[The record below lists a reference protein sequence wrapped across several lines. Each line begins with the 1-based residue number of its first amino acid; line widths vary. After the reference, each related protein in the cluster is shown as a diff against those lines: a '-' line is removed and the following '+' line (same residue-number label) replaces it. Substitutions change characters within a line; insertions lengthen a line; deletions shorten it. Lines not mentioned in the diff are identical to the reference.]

1 MAEDHQQQQP
11 PPQQQQQHLQ
21 LHPPP
26 IPTSQATL
34 SSVRLQ
40 HFNYLTPAGQHP
52 SAPPQTAPTQPQQQQ
67 HYSAAVGPGPERR
80 HYSFDA
86 DAESQRYPLGSVP
99 AVDYDQTEGLGGISV
114 SSYDSIDD
122 DRIDPA
128 MRGYPYHGDKH
139 INYHASDHDVPYMA
153 SSLYPGNS
161 YTIEDGNY
169 ASRSGGG
176 PFGAGTGGGA
186 GAAGDRTPSDIS
198 SSISPPNG
206 QIGNNKYSTIPP
218 GERLA
223 RALSIEEQNRLA
235 IEEDKRRRNTAASA
249 RFRVKKKQREQALER
264 AVHEATEVKTA
275 LETRVTQLEME
286 NRWLKNLLTEK
297 NENLL
302 SRLAALQPA
311 DLEKLEQQQ
320 QQQSENSSS
329 GVSST
334 STSSST
340 TVTQPSTTSTA
351 KKSEANTASS
361 SGRKPIKPKPTPT
374 VGVGTDLDN

>member
-1 MAEDHQQQQP
+1 MAEDHQQKQ
-11 PPQQQQQHLQ
+11 PPQQHHQ

-40 HFNYLTPAGQHP
+40 HFNYLAPTGQHP
-52 SAPPQTAPTQPQQQQ
+52 PAPPPTTQQQ
-67 HYSAAVGPGPERR
+67 HYPSVPGPERR
-80 HYSFDA
+80 HYSFDT
-86 DAESQRYPLGSVP
+86 DTETQRYPLGAVP
-99 AVDYDQTEGLGGISV
+99 PVDYDQTEGLGGISV

-122 DRIDPA
+122 DRIDPV
-128 MRGYPYHGDKH
+128 MRGYPYHGGDKH

-161 YTIEDGNY
+161 YSAEEGSY
-169 ASRSGGG
+169 PSRSGPGG
-176 PFGAGTGGGA
+176 PSGPGG
-186 GAAGDRTPSDIS
+186 GDRTPSDVS

-235 IEEDKRRRNTAASA
+235 VEEDKRRRNTAASA

-264 AVHEATEVKTA
+264 AVHEATEVKAA
-275 LETRVTQLEME
+275 LETRVSQLEME

-302 SRLAALQPA
+302 SRLAALQPS

-320 QQQSENSSS
+320 QQQESS
-329 GVSST
+329 GA
-334 STSSST
+334 STSSTT
-340 TVTQPSTTSTA
+340 TVTQQSSA
-351 KKSEANTASS
+351 SKKAEVNTAS

-374 VGVGTDLDN
+374 VGVGTDHDDH